1 MQNSFFVNVFVG
13 GFCIF
18 NCMLKILSYLNI
30 TLALTYFFGYLLN
43 SYSWPIAAILLV
55 IVFNGLVLRNVENNR
70 NFTAVH
76 YTLAVFNVVFAGF
89 LSIWVVNILRSS
101 IEHNYFGDSR
111 IYLFIASLFVVSIIL
126 HVALVVLTKRNH
138 SDEY

>member
-1 MQNSFFVNVFVG
+1 LKQNSFFVNVFAS

-30 TLALTYFFGYLLN
+30 ALALIYFFGYLLN

-55 IVFNGLVLRNVENNR
+55 MVFNGLVLRNVETDR

-76 YTLAVFNVVFAGF
+76 YTLAFFNVIFAGF
-89 LSIWVVNILRSS
+89 LTIWVVNILQSS

-111 IYLFIASLFVVSIIL
+111 IYLFIASLFVVSIVF
-126 HVALVVLTKRNH
+126 HVALVLMRKT
-138 SDEY
+138 